1 MKTISVIL
9 LLLGGLAVPQ
19 YCLGQASI
27 SYDYMPGSSLRDE
40 SGNKYGSGSMMVVS
54 GRYNLPISVKHDEKG
69 RLVAWSATLNGAYG
83 TLDNKGQ
90 ARELNPD
97 KIVNASLNISHVR
110 PLSDRWSIIASIGG
124 GIYAPQHEVTAK
136 SVLANGGVIFAYRL
150 RKNLDLGFGAGL
162 TNSYG
167 IPMVL
172 PMIYFSWRNAG
183 KYELMVDM
191 SSGMKVSAA
200 TWLGKRLK
208 IELVGID
215 MDGMAAVMEVDGKSK
230 IYSTVMM
237 RSYVSPSYRLGK
249 KTSVYLGIGGNWIR
263 GISTSDRSLK
273 GFLDN
278 FKDNKEDP
286 YFGVTPRFTAGVRY
300 GF

>member
-136 SVLANGGVIFAYRL
+136 SVLANGGVIFALCRGTDKDCRFKQRYAYGL
-150 RKNLDLGFGAGL
+150 MDVGSGAEECGWDLQ
-162 TNSYG
+162 
-167 IPMVL
+167 
-172 PMIYFSWRNAG
+172 
-183 KYELMVDM
+183 
-191 SSGMKVSAA
+191 
-200 TWLGKRLK
+200 
-208 IELVGID
+208 
-215 MDGMAAVMEVDGKSK
+215 
-230 IYSTVMM
+230 
-237 RSYVSPSYRLGK
+237 
-249 KTSVYLGIGGNWIR
+249 
-263 GISTSDRSLK
+263 
-273 GFLDN
+273 
-278 FKDNKEDP
+278 
-286 YFGVTPRFTAGVRY
+286 
-300 GF
+300 

>member
-9 LLLGGLAVPQ
+9 LMLGLAMWPQ
-19 YCLGQASI
+19 YCLGQGYI
-27 SYDYMPGSSLRDE
+27 SYDYMPESSLRDDL
-40 SGNKYGSGSMMVVS
+40 GNKYGSGSMMVMS
-54 GRYNLPISVKHDEKG
+54 GRYNLPLSVRHDDKG
-69 RLVAWSATLNGAYG
+69 RLVAWSATISGTYG
-83 TLDNKGQ
+83 ILSNKGQ
-90 ARELNPD
+90 ADELNPD
-97 KIVNASLNISHVR
+97 KILNASLNISHIR
-110 PLSDRWSIIASIGG
+110 PLSGKWSMIASIGG
-124 GIYAPQHEVTAK
+124 GIYAPQHEVTTK
-136 SVLANGGVIFAYRL
+136 SILANGGIVFVYQL

-167 IPMVL
+167 IPMIL

-183 KYELMVDM
+183 RYELKVDM

-200 TWLGKRLK
+200 TWLNKRLK

-237 RSYVSPSYRLGK
+237 RSYISPSYQLGK
-249 KTSVYLGIGGNWIR
+249 KTSIYLGIGGNWIR

-278 FKDNKEDP
+278 FKGNKNDP
-286 YFGVTPRFTAGVRY
+286 YFGVTPRFTAGIRY

>member
-9 LLLGGLAVPQ
+9 LMLGLFLGSQ
-19 YCLGQASI
+19 RCLGQGYI
-27 SYDYMPGSSLRDE
+27 SYDYMPESPLRDDL
-40 SGNKYGSGSMMVVS
+40 GNKYGSGSMMIVS
-54 GRYNLPISVKHDEKG
+54 GQYNLPLSVRHDGKG
-69 RLVAWSATLNGAYG
+69 RLVAWSATLSGAYG
-83 TLDNKGQ
+83 TLHNKGR
-90 ARELNPD
+90 ANELNPG

-124 GIYAPQHEVTAK
+124 GIYAPQREVTAK
-136 SVLANGGVIFAYRL
+136 SVLGNGGIVFVYQL

-183 KYELMVDM
+183 KYEFKVDM

-237 RSYVSPSYRLGK
+237 RSYLSPSYRIGK
-249 KTSVYLGIGGNWIR
+249 KMNIYLGIGGNWIR
-263 GISTSDRSLK
+263 GISMSDRSLK

-278 FKDNKEDP
+278 FKSDKDDP
-286 YFGVTPRFTAGVRY
+286 YFGVTPRLTAGFRY